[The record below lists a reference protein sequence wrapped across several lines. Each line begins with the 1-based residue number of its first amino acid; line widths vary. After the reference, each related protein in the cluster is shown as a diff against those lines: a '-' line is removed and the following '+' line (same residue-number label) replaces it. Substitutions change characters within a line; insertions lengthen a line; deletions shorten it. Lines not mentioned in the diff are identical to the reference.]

1 MRRRAGHTAG
11 QDGSVSSCNLRKFG
25 PLLKHLIIR
34 VKFTASGDECF
45 EYLNFRYYFSP
56 PTSNIKVFTRTRGE
70 GNASEVTNRR
80 IQTDNIRNY
89 GPIFS

>member
-56 PTSNIKVFTRTRGE
+56 PTSNSKVFTRTRGE

-80 IQTDNIRNY
+80 I
-89 GPIFS
+89 